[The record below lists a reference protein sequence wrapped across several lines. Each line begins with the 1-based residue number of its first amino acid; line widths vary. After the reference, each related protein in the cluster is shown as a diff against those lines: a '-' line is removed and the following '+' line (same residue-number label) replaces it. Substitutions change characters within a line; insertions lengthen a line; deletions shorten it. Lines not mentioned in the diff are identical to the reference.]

1 MENDNSIE
9 KNLKEEKKEK
19 VNQEIINLE
28 ENNNSKDEKEIFT
41 NIPEFNFEEN
51 KIEIPQYI
59 IDLQKNEKKFFQK
72 IIKKTRENKELNINE
87 FFKKNKHYLI
97 MTEGGKPIYSRYGDA
112 IDNSVFFAALSAIIT
127 KFTFF
132 NSTDDKKEEL
142 NIISN
147 SKKLIVFDKKNSLI
161 FISISKKNEYVSLL
175 KSQLEYLNNQ
185 LMSILTNDFYKKL
198 KDNPSRYLS
207 IINKNEILFENMI
220 YYTSHSFVSLFNSF
234 QVFKCDFREKLNKI
248 CEENIGI
255 ARIMIIMTSYE
266 IISLSH
272 HPDIKIN
279 ASDIILLQNL
289 ILSNE
294 SLKTIESWVP
304 ICLPG
309 ISEEGYLQL
318 YCKFDDYGIGI
329 CFLTEN
335 IDSKY
340 FMEFIEQYRKIHKI
354 LIKENLIE
362 KIIELYPKKIL
373 EDKNEIN
380 DDELINKLVDKIIL
394 SNNNRVNQKILRPS
408 NDLLRRS
415 NVSTK
420 NSPQIRQ
427 RIMTN
432 FSKNSIFAKNDIFD
446 DVICGICN
454 NKQYSQYFLIKIN
467 QDFRNL
473 NKIEKNLLKE
483 YNKLYDK
490 LYLYPYKDN
499 FFTIE
504 KGNIYINAIYQNEN
518 FILICSFNFFLD
530 YDNVIQKMKDILKQI
545 KKDENKYF
553 ILYK

>member
-19 VNQEIINLE
+19 VNKEIINLE
-28 ENNNSKDEKEIFT
+28 EKNNSEGEKEIIK
-41 NIPEFNFEEN
+41 NIPELNFEED
-51 KIEIPQYI
+51 KIEIPQFI
-59 IDLQKNEKKFFQK
+59 IDLQNNEEKFFQK
-72 IIKKTRENKELNINE
+72 IINKTRKNKEININE

-112 IDNSVFFAALSAIIT
+112 IDNSALFATLSAIIT
-127 KFTFF
+127 KFTIF
-132 NSTDDKKEEL
+132 NSTEDKKEEL
-142 NIISN
+142 KIISN
-147 SKKLIVFDKKNSLI
+147 SKKLIVFDKKNFLI

-175 KSQLEYLNNQ
+175 KSQFEYLNNQ
-185 LMSILTNDFYKKL
+185 LMSILTNNIYEKL
-198 KDNPSRYLS
+198 EDNPSRYLQL
-207 IINKNEILFENMI
+207 INTNEILFENLI

-279 ASDIILLQNL
+279 SSDIILLQNL
-289 ILSNE
+289 IFSKEN
-294 SLKTIESWVP
+294 LKKIESWVP

-318 YCKFDDYGIGI
+318 YCKFDNFGIGI

-335 IDSKY
+335 IEPKY
-340 FMEFIEQYRKIHKI
+340 FMEFIEQYRKIYKI
-354 LIKENLIE
+354 LLKENLIE
-362 KIIELYPKKIL
+362 KIIELFPKKIL
-373 EDKNEIN
+373 EDKNEFN
-380 DDELINKLVDKIIL
+380 DDELINNLVDKIIL
-394 SNNNRVNQKILRPS
+394 NNNNRINQKILRQS
-408 NDLLRRS
+408 NDLYRRS
-415 NVSTK
+415 TVTQRNL
-420 NSPQIRQ
+420 PQIRQ
-427 RIMTN
+427 RIITN
-432 FSKNSIFAKNDIFD
+432 VNKNSIFGKNDIFD
-446 DVICGICN
+446 DIICGICN
-454 NKQYSQYFLIKIN
+454 NKQYSQYFLIKFN

-483 YNKLYDK
+483 YNKLFDK

-518 FILICSFNFFLD
+518 YILICSFNFFLD
-530 YDNVIQKMKDILKQI
+530 YDDVIQKMKDILKQI

>member
-1 MENDNSIE
+1 MENDNYIE
-9 KNLKEEKKEK
+9 TNLKEEKKDK
-19 VNQEIINLE
+19 VNQEIMNLE
-28 ENNNSKDEKEIFT
+28 ENNNSEDEKEILK
-41 NIPEFNFEEN
+41 NIPEFEFEEE

-59 IDLQKNEKKFFQK
+59 INIQNNEEKFSKK
-72 IIKKTRENKELNINE
+72 IINKTRKNKEININE
-87 FFKKNKHYLI
+87 FFNKNKHYLI

-112 IDNSVFFAALSAIIT
+112 IDNSAFFAALSAIIT
-127 KFTFF
+127 KFTIF
-132 NSTDDKKEEL
+132 NSTEDKKEEL

-161 FISISKKNEYVSLL
+161 FVSISNKNEYVSLL

-248 CEENIGI
+248 CEENIGS

-279 ASDIILLQNL
+279 SSDIILLQNL

-340 FMEFIEQYRKIHKI
+340 FMEFIEQYRKIYKI

-504 KGNIYINAIYQNEN
+504 KGNIYINAIYQNET

-530 YDNVIQKMKDILKQI
+530 YDDVIQKMKDILKQI

>member
-340 FMEFIEQYRKIHKI
+340 FMEFIEQYRKIYKI

-432 FSKNSIFAKNDIFD
+432 FSKNSIFAKNDILD

-530 YDNVIQKMKDILKQI
+530 YDDVIQKMKDILKQI

>member
-147 SKKLIVFDKKNSLI
+147 SKKLILI

-340 FMEFIEQYRKIHKI
+340 FMEFIEQYRKIYKI

-427 RIMTN
+427 RIMIN

-530 YDNVIQKMKDILKQI
+530 YDDVIQKMKDILKQI

>member
-340 FMEFIEQYRKIHKI
+340 FMEFIEQYRKIYKI

-427 RIMTN
+427 RIMIN

-530 YDNVIQKMKDILKQI
+530 YDDVIQKMKDILKQI

>member
-28 ENNNSKDEKEIFT
+28 ENNNSKDEKDLFT

-340 FMEFIEQYRKIHKI
+340 FMEFIEQYRKIYKI

-530 YDNVIQKMKDILKQI
+530 YDDVIQKMKDILKQI

>member
-220 YYTSHSFVSLFNSF
+220 YYTSHSFISLFNSF

-340 FMEFIEQYRKIHKI
+340 FMEFIEQYRKIYKI

-530 YDNVIQKMKDILKQI
+530 YDDVIQKMKDILKQI

>member
-340 FMEFIEQYRKIHKI
+340 FMEFIEQYRKIYKI
-354 LIKENLIE
+354 LLKENLIE

-518 FILICSFNFFLD
+518 FMLICSFNFFLD
-530 YDNVIQKMKDILKQI
+530 YDDVIQKMKDILKQI

>member
-279 ASDIILLQNL
+279 SSDIILLQNL

-340 FMEFIEQYRKIHKI
+340 FMEFIEQYRKIYKI

-530 YDNVIQKMKDILKQI
+530 YDDVIQKMKDILKQI

>member
-28 ENNNSKDEKEIFT
+28 ENNNSKDEKDLFT

-340 FMEFIEQYRKIHKI
+340 FMEFIEQYRKIYKI

-454 NKQYSQYFLIKIN
+454 NKQYFQYFLIKIN

-530 YDNVIQKMKDILKQI
+530 YDDVIQKMKDILKQI

>member
-340 FMEFIEQYRKIHKI
+340 FMEFIEQYRKIYKI

-473 NKIEKNLLKE
+473 NKSEKNLLKE
-483 YNKLYDK
+483 YNKLFDK

-530 YDNVIQKMKDILKQI
+530 YDDVIQKMKDILKQI

>member
-340 FMEFIEQYRKIHKI
+340 FMEFIEQYRKIYKI

-467 QDFRNL
+467 QNFRNL

-530 YDNVIQKMKDILKQI
+530 YDDVIQKMKDILKQI

>member
-1 MENDNSIE
+1 
-9 KNLKEEKKEK
+9 
-19 VNQEIINLE
+19 
-28 ENNNSKDEKEIFT
+28 
-41 NIPEFNFEEN
+41 
-51 KIEIPQYI
+51 
-59 IDLQKNEKKFFQK
+59 
-72 IIKKTRENKELNINE
+72 
-87 FFKKNKHYLI
+87 

-340 FMEFIEQYRKIHKI
+340 FMEFIEQYRKIYKI

-483 YNKLYDK
+483 YNKLFDK

-530 YDNVIQKMKDILKQI
+530 YDDVIQKMKDILKQI

>member
-340 FMEFIEQYRKIHKI
+340 FMEFIEQYRKIYKI

-362 KIIELYPKKIL
+362 KIIELFPKKIL

-530 YDNVIQKMKDILKQI
+530 YDDVIQKMKDILKQI